1 MYDRKGKGLIST
13 RHLGSLMRNLGQNP
27 QEQELSDILD
37 EFTNGSMCYSNLSF
51 CLFLHAKEM
60 VPFIRYSLSGIIPWL
75 KARIFHS
82 PH

>member
-51 CLFLHAKEM
+51 YVFVIACKGNG
-60 VPFIRYSLSGIIPWL
+60 PIYP
-75 KARIFHS
+75 IFVEWHYTMAES
-82 PH
+82 